1 MVESANVRPA
11 RSAARTAAFSP
22 SWCISRVNPVGA
34 SANGSGHR
42 LPSTV
47 TPVSAVLTSRSA
59 IGWNSARA
67 KLARA
72 RRRLASWSAAP
83 SA

>member
-1 MVESANVRPA
+1 MVDSANVTPA
-11 RSAARTAAFSP
+11 RCAARAAARSP
-22 SWCISRVNPVGA
+22 SWCIIRVNPVGA
-34 SANGSGHR
+34 SANGSGQR

-47 TPVSAVLTSRSA
+47 VPVSVVLTSRSTW
-59 IGWNSARA
+59 GWNSARA

-72 RRRLASWSAAP
+72 RRRLISCSAAP